1 VIGNDEER
9 AKENGKRQL
18 PKATGEHLGHVIA
31 IFSHFG
37 KAPAFLG
44 AFAGIP
50 EFSSTPS
57 RLSFGFSFQ
66 RLLRTFAVGC
76 SFSQRHHKEST
87 IMSDN
92 ETAFHKAILKN
103 QAEILKNQATIKKNQ
118 QDIKA
123 NQKKLDQILTNQKSI
138 LANQKKILAK

>member
-1 VIGNDEER
+1 VAKQRPLKFSFFLPRVPIGCR
-9 AKENGKRQL
+9 CK
-18 PKATGEHLGHVIA
+18 T
-31 IFSHFG
+31 
-37 KAPAFLG
+37 APRVR
-44 AFAGIP
+44 GIP
-50 EFSSTPS
+50 QRNYDRQSS
-57 RLSFGFSFQ
+57 
-66 RLLRTFAVGC
+66 
-76 SFSQRHHKEST
+76 

-123 NQKKLDQILTNQKSI
+123 NQKKLDQILANQKSI